1 MQTFFLIT
9 FTKKII
15 VFDSCDYLY
24 FKIVLKM
31 ILPIYGY
38 GEPVLRQVAEE
49 IPSDYPN
56 LSVIISNMY
65 ETMYNAYGVGL
76 AAPQVG
82 LSIRLFVI
90 DTEPFIDSDDL
101 SKEEQQQLKGFK
113 RTFINAKIVKE
124 DGEEWCFNE
133 GCLSIPDV
141 REDVYRNER
150 ITIEYCDENF
160 NKKTEVFEGLIAR
173 VIQHEY
179 DHIEGIL
186 FTDHLTIL
194 KKTLIKK
201 KLQNIMEGKARP
213 DYKMKFANKKGR

>member
-1 MQTFFLIT
+1 
-9 FTKKII
+9 
-15 VFDSCDYLY
+15 
-24 FKIVLKM
+24 M

-38 GEPVLRQVAEE
+38 GETVLRQVAEE
-49 IPSDYPN
+49 IPSDFPN
-56 LSVIISNMY
+56 LSAIIANMY

-82 LSIRLFVI
+82 MSIRLFIV
-90 DTEPFIDSDDL
+90 DTEPFSDSDDL
-101 SKEEQQQLKGFK
+101 SKEEKQQLKGFK
-113 RTFINAKIVKE
+113 RTFINATMLKE
-124 DGEEWCFNE
+124 DGEEWGFNE
-133 GCLSIPDV
+133 GCLSIPEV

-201 KLQNIMEGKARP
+201 KLQNIMEGKSRP
-213 DYKMKFANKKGR
+213 DYRMKFANKKGR